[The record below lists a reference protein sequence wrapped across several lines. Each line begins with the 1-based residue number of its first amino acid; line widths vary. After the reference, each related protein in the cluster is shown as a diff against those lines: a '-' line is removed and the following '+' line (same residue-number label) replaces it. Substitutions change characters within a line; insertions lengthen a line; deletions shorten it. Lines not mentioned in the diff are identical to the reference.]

1 MAHAARILL
10 YFFFAGIGLTLIASG
25 LMWWFEASRRLGRVL
40 HASLGKT
47 PDAVLF
53 DLGGKKAAG
62 LDFTA
67 GDLAVLWETGGKGLV
82 FSFDEIEG
90 AELIVDERVVARA
103 QKGEPRRV
111 LNETHA
117 NAARVTLRLMFE
129 DVEMPEFEINLFGEI
144 SQNPV
149 HAKTAADAVRLG
161 RKWLSHIDAVIK
173 RLPQPQTPSQ
183 PQTPQPEQTA
193 PYPAAYPAQEVGSAP
208 HYPPAIS
215 GAPRAASAP
224 PWEIDDSDETTA
236 EPSEDDVYHDPQRQA

>member
-1 MAHAARILL
+1 MAHAVRILL

-25 LMWWFEASRRLGRVL
+25 LMWWFEASRRLSRTL

-47 PDAVLF
+47 PDATVF
-53 DLGGKKAAG
+53 DLDGKKAAG

-82 FSFDEIEG
+82 FSFEEIEG

-117 NAARVTLRLMFE
+117 NAGRVTLRLIFD
-129 DVEMPEFEINLFGEI
+129 DVEMPEFELNLYGEV

-161 RKWLSHIDAVIK
+161 RKWLSHVDAVIK
-173 RLPQPQTPSQ
+173 RLPQSQTSSQ
-183 PQTPQPEQTA
+183 PQPVS
-193 PYPAAYPAQEVGSAP
+193 PYPAAEVASAP
-208 HYPPAIS
+208 LHPPAANS
-215 GAPRAASAP
+215 GPRIQSAP
-224 PWEIDDSDETTA
+224 PWENAPPWE
-236 EPSEDDVYHDPQRQA
+236 EDDAGESAPDDAYDDHPLSR